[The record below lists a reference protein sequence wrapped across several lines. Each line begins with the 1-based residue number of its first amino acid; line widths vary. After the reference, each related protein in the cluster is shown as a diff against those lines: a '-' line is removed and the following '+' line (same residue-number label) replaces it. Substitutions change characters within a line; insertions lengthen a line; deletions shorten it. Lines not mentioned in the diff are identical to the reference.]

1 MILSPRWSIDTYL
14 RGKCLSRYCSFVS
27 SLASMMVLVRPLR
40 VEIEPKGAGEFS
52 EPFTVS
58 WSYETTVPIEQHRW
72 RVWYTVD
79 YAFSKQRAG
88 MLAHWLVGSLARWLA
103 GSLID
108 ASFAV
113 T

>member
-1 MILSPRWSIDTYL
+1 MLVYRHILERQVL
-14 RGKCLSRYCSFVS
+14 VAFYCSFVS

-88 MLAHWLVGSLARWLA
+88 MLARWLVGSL
-103 GSLID
+103 ID
-108 ASFAV
+108 AAFAV